1 MFKNVSGVHEVGPNS
16 SQAQISLH
24 ILNIYLGPAQ
34 SVESIQIITSDS
46 DLNIRTAAQLQV
58 LG

>member
-1 MFKNVSGVHEVGPNS
+1 MFNNVSDVHEVGPNS

-34 SVESIQIITSDS
+34 SVESIQITSNS

-58 LG
+58 SG